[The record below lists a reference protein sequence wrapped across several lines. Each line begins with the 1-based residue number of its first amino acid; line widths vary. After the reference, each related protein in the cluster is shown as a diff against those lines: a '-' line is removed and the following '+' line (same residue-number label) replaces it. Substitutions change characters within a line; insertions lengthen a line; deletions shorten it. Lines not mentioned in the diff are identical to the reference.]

1 MRHAMQGHPRWMCHN
16 GEFWQKGVHWRREWQ
31 TTSVFCLKN
40 PINNVK
46 FNILLQNQLHRISE
60 DFWSTVF
67 CFKIFYNFKI
77 NNFYLILNLV
87 LVHLCM
93 KSSLGDWINK
103 LFYEGDYFVLIFLIY
118 SRVSNTCHT
127 CHRQAII
134 HKPFL
139 AASLLENT
147 MNEWE
152 ISEICLLYS
161 RTFNSS
167 NHT

>member
-1 MRHAMQGHPRWMCHN
+1 MWEGSEVKDSPTKRIWEADRIENRMLTKN
-16 GEFWQKGVHWRREWQ
+16 GKHERQEWYQ
-31 TTSVFCLKN
+31 IHKWKQVLNFLRIQRTAEKPKKKKKKKRKDVLSPLK
-40 PINNVK
+40 
-46 FNILLQNQLHRISE
+46 
-60 DFWSTVF
+60 
-67 CFKIFYNFKI
+67 KI
-77 NNFYLILNLV
+77 N
-87 LVHLCM
+87 
-93 KSSLGDWINK
+93 WINK